1 LTRNNNESG
10 KYVDFTEDN
19 IKQYLDQIK
28 KLMLCGQYI
37 ISKRD
42 ENEAFMFEYRIDT
55 AKEKEILLNLNYRDF
70 CYAAANYKPEYAH
83 ERLYVFCKEY
93 ELDHWGNSEEVL
105 IYIKTNITQSKSG
118 NDYMII
124 ISFHKLNNP
133 IKYLFR

>member
-1 LTRNNNESG
+1 MTCNNNDPG
-10 KYVDFTEDN
+10 KYFDFTEDN
-19 IKQYLDQIK
+19 IKQYLDLIK
-28 KLMLCGQYI
+28 KLILCGQYI

-42 ENEAFMFEYRIDT
+42 ENDAFVFEYRIDT
-55 AKEKEILLNLNYRDF
+55 AKEKEILLNLHYKDF

-105 IYIKTNITQSKSG
+105 IYIKTNITQSRSG